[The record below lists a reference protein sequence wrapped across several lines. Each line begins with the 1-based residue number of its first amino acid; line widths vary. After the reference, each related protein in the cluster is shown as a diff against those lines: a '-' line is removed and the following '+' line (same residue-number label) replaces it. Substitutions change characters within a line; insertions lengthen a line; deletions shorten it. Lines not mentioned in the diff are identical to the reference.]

1 MMGGVKRSMG
11 LFAMF
16 ALVVSVEA
24 APFSELSYYSQ
35 DVIYQ
40 IEYEPIVQ
48 EVKLEEA
55 AGEGPVEQIHT
66 HDVRFVPSEDESYY
80 KTIAMAEGANQGE
93 DGLWLIMSVVYNRVK
108 SGSFPNSAKGVIF
121 QPHQFSSVSNGSYD
135 KVSEYSEECER
146 AFERI
151 NAGEIAPA
159 IVAFETKDSDE
170 LDKYFEPAFEYRDHK
185 FYTEKE

>member
-66 HDVRFVPSEDESYY
+66 HDVRFVPAEDESYY
-80 KTIAMAEGANQGE
+80 KTIAMAEGAN
-93 DGLWLIMSVVYNRVK
+93 
-108 SGSFPNSAKGVIF
+108 
-121 QPHQFSSVSNGSYD
+121 
-135 KVSEYSEECER
+135 
-146 AFERI
+146 
-151 NAGEIAPA
+151 
-159 IVAFETKDSDE
+159 
-170 LDKYFEPAFEYRDHK
+170 
-185 FYTEKE
+185 